1 MGRITWVCATCSEHF
16 TRQYGATRHNN
27 EFHDGKGIVV
37 RLLDYIVGVANGRF
51 LPSESNVQRRKKRM
65 QSSFFSFNSKR
76 FQENYERYA
85 YESVVH
91 EDVSFSESIRSQILQ
106 HVF

>member
-27 EFHDGKGIVV
+27 KLHDGKGVVV

-51 LPSESNVQRRKKRM
+51 LPSESNSVERNECKVRFLVSTLKGFKKITNVMHMSR
-65 QSSFFSFNSKR
+65 
-76 FQENYERYA
+76 
-85 YESVVH
+85 
-91 EDVSFSESIRSQILQ
+91 
-106 HVF
+106 